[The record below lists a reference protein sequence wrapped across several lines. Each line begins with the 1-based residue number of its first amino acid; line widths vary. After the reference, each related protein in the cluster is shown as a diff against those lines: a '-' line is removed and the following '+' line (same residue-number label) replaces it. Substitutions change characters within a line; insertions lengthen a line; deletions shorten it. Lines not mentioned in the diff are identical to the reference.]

1 MKKIIGIILIIT
13 ILFSTLAFAEEEF
26 TLHNGTKFGMEPS
39 EVEKIEAENG
49 LTLEIEA
56 DENEG
61 VHSCFYLHGETKIAN
76 CDSTAIWYKFK
87 DDALYQ
93 LLYRFDGDDSYIGI
107 ENSLIIKYGETAY
120 SSITGIAFPT
130 VGDIF
135 TPFESYSTGG
145 ATYDRR
151 DYSHRLIQISD
162 SEYVFIEHYILAYLF
177 KPTNFTQNYHCLRYT
192 AVDAEI
198 AQLILNSIQKVNDD
212 L

>member
-49 LTLEIEA
+49 LTLEKKVV
-56 DENEG
+56 DRC
-61 VHSCFYLHGETKIAN
+61 SYLYGETKIAN
-76 CDSTAIWYKFK
+76 CDSTAIQYMFK
-87 DDALYQ
+87 DNALYQ
-93 LLYRFDGDDSYIGI
+93 LSYLFDGDDSYIGI

-130 VGDIF
+130 VGDVF
-135 TPFESYSTGG
+135 TPFESYSTEG
-145 ATYDRR
+145 AAFDRR

-162 SEYVFIEHYILAYLF
+162 SEYVFIEHYTFAYLF
-177 KPTNFTQNYHCLRYT
+177 KPTNFTHNFHHLEYT
-192 AVDAEI
+192 AVDAET

>member
-49 LTLEIEA
+49 LTLEKKVV
-56 DENEG
+56 DRC
-61 VHSCFYLHGETKIAN
+61 SYLYGETKIAN
-76 CDSTAIWYKFK
+76 CDSTAIQYMFK
-87 DDALYQ
+87 DNALYQ
-93 LLYRFDGDDSYIGI
+93 LSYLFDGDDSYIGI

-130 VGDIF
+130 VGDVF
-135 TPFESYSTGG
+135 TPFESYSTED
-145 ATYDRR
+145 AAFDRR

-162 SEYVFIEHYILAYLF
+162 SEYVFIEHYTFAYLF
-177 KPTNFTQNYHCLRYT
+177 KPTNFTHNFHHLEYT
-192 AVDAEI
+192 AVDAET